1 MPYIL
6 TTNDSVSSFHYNK
19 DTSDTPTHNEPVK
32 KTFYPQESGRGWA
45 RKTWQLRL
53 LTDMAFFG

>member
-1 MPYIL
+1 MIPYPVSI
-6 TTNDSVSSFHYNK
+6 TTQIRQ
-19 DTSDTPTHNEPVK
+19 THQHTMNQLK
-32 KTFYPQESGRGWA
+32 KPFYPQESGRGWA